1 VILALMLM
9 ISAGPDAPLAD
20 SAREARAQALMRE
33 IRCVVCENEPVSQ
46 STADIAVDMR
56 RTIRARIEEGDTDGE
71 VRRYFSD
78 RYGTFV
84 LFRPPVDGAGV
95 LIWLFP
101 FALLAAAGAFI
112 ASRIARSKTRSL
124 PPLADEGEVGRDA

>member
-1 VILALMLM
+1 VILALALM
-9 ISAGPDAPLAD
+9 IAAGPDAPLED
-20 SAREARAQALMRE
+20 PLREARAQALMRE

-56 RTIRARIEEGDTDGE
+56 RTIRSQIAEGSSDSE
-71 VRRYFSD
+71 VRQFFSD

-84 LFRPPVDGAGV
+84 LFRPPLDGFGM

-101 FALLAAAGAFI
+101 FTLLIGVGAMI
-112 ASRIARSKTRSL
+112 SARIARSRTRNL

>member
-1 VILALMLM
+1 MILALMLM

-56 RTIRARIEEGDTDGE
+56 RTIRARIAEGDTDGE

-84 LFRPPVDGAGV
+84 LFRPPVEGAGV

-112 ASRIARSKTRSL
+112 ASRIARSQTRSL